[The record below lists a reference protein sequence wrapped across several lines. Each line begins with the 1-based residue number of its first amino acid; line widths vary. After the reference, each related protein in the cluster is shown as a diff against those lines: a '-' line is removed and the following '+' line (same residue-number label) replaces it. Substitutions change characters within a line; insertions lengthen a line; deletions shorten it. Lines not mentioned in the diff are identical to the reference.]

1 MGVRGFNP
9 LPEGCGEVEPPPKGI
24 HPAMHTGPTAI
35 YVLTPQGIQAAEKLR
50 SLPDVQVY
58 ASASLC
64 RAHPEFTARPFER
77 LPELVGERFH
87 TCPAHIF
94 IGAAGIAVRCI
105 APHLAGKDR
114 DPAVLVVAPT
124 VSFVVSLLSGH
135 LGGANALTLRVAEL
149 LGAQPVITT
158 ASDSL
163 GLPAVDLL
171 AQEKGL
177 IIVDLAQAKY
187 IAAALVAGEPVFLD
201 DPENRLGLAGSPHA
215 GLFRPAPPEPLADN
229 PPTVR
234 VTFRPMPERQ
244 RQLLLHPPVF
254 AGVGCRRGT
263 PEKDILAVLEDA
275 LKQADVAPKALA
287 GLASVTLKQDEPGL
301 LRAAERLHLPLRFFT
316 PEELAGFP
324 VATPSPKAQEVL
336 GIPGVCEAAALA
348 AAGPEGRLILG
359 KLAVRNV
366 TVALAERGSK
376 QNCGSRPGG
385 APGM

>member
-1 MGVRGFNP
+1 
-9 LPEGCGEVEPPPKGI
+9 
-24 HPAMHTGPTAI
+24 MHTGPTVI

-58 ASASLC
+58 AAVSLC
-64 RAHPEFTARPFER
+64 QGQPAFAARPFER
-77 LPELVGERFH
+77 LPDLLGELFH

-94 IGAAGIAVRCI
+94 IGASGIAVRCI
-105 APHLAGKDR
+105 APYLAGKDR
-114 DPAVLVVAPT
+114 DPAVLVVDPT
-124 VSFVVSLLSGH
+124 ASFVISLLSGH
-135 LGGANALTLRVAEL
+135 LGGANALTLRVADL

-158 ASDSL
+158 ASDVL

-171 AQEKGL
+171 AREKGL
-177 IIVDLAQAKY
+177 IIADLAQAKH
-187 IAAALVAGEPVFLD
+187 IAAALVAGEPVLLD

-215 GLFRPAPPEPLADN
+215 GLFRPAPPEPLSDDL
-229 PPTVR
+229 PTMR
-234 VTFRPMPERQ
+234 VTFRPLPKRP

-263 PEKDILAVLEDA
+263 PEEDILAVLEDA
-275 LKQADVAPKALA
+275 LKRADVAPNALA
-287 GLASVTLKQDEPGL
+287 GFASVTLKQDEPGL
-301 LRAAERLHLPLRFFT
+301 LRAAERLHLPLQFFT

-324 VATPSPKAQEVL
+324 VSMPSPKAQEVL

-366 TVALAERGSK
+366 TVALAEGGK
-376 QNCGSRPGG
+376 QNRGSRPGET
-385 APGM
+385 PGI